1 MDLNMSMLDLTFIGL
16 LSFGILLFLLGILT
30 LFLSAASKRHLK
42 KMKARR
48 PKNKKKRKQWQR
60 ICKKTEQTKKKRMRN
75 GILLIIVSIL
85 LGGSAGYARHYQLT
99 SLSSS
104 NAAALAKSY
113 YLIDEIEGQLDSY
126 KNGASIEKTTKNIRD
141 LSQQLAGAGTET
153 AYVGMAVD
161 GQKLVNR
168 HFNLVKNLG
177 INLNAKAREILEN
190 QEELTTYLA
199 DIDKVKTSQQKVFK
213 EYQVNESA
221 LQQKK

>member
-16 LSFGILLFLLGILT
+16 LSLGILLFLLGILFF
-30 LFLSAASKRHLK
+30 FLSAASRRSLK
-42 KMKARR
+42 KLKAKR
-48 PKNKKKRKQWQR
+48 PKNKKKRKRWQR
-60 ICKKTEQTKKKRMRN
+60 ICKKTEQTKKKRLKN
-75 GILLIIVSIL
+75 GILLIILSIV
-85 LGGSAGYARHYQLT
+85 LGGSASYARHYQLT
-99 SLSSS
+99 SLSST

-113 YLIDEIEGQLDSY
+113 YLIGEIEGQLDSY
-126 KNGASIEKTTKNIRD
+126 SKGASIEKTTKNIRE

-177 INLNAKAREILEN
+177 INLNEQARTILEN
-190 QEELTTYLA
+190 QEEMTNYLS
-199 DIDKVKTSQQKVFK
+199 DIEKVKESQQTVFK
-213 EYQVNESA
+213 KYQVNESA

>member
-16 LSFGILLFLLGILT
+16 LSLGILLFLLGVL
-30 LFLSAASKRHLK
+30 LFFLSAASRRSLK
-42 KMKARR
+42 KLKAKR
-48 PKNKKKRKQWQR
+48 PKNKKKRKRWQR
-60 ICKKTEQTKKKRMRN
+60 ICKKTEQTKKKRLRN
-75 GILLIIVSIL
+75 GILLIILSVL
-85 LGGSAGYARHYQLT
+85 LGGSAAYARHYQLT

-104 NAAALAKSY
+104 NAAALAKGY
-113 YLIDEIEGQLDSY
+113 YLIGEIEGQLDSY
-126 KNGASIEKTTKNIRD
+126 SNGASIEKTTKNIRD

-177 INLNAKAREILEN
+177 INLNEQARTILEN
-190 QEELTTYLA
+190 QEEMTNYLS
-199 DIDKVKTSQQKVFK
+199 DIEKVKESQQSVFK
-213 EYQVNESA
+213 KYQVNESA

>member
-30 LFLSAASKRHLK
+30 LFLSAASRRQLK
-42 KMKARR
+42 KLKARR